1 MALHWKSY
9 TFCYFVTNL
18 SKNYTNLF
26 SSLIVK
32 VSKLLNISI
41 KIKDFASFQNF
52 SFFVNITQKPEKGC
66 LFWQNL
72 ATNNEVLAFFGKQIH
87 QIFSF
92 YGVLRSTLSMKLE
105 NSKIFWNFWIINQNI
120 EFATKPLKITGL
132 ADLSDNFRSNRE
144 RR

>member
-41 KIKDFASFQNF
+41 KIKGFASFQNF
-52 SFFVNITQKPEKGC
+52 SFFLNITQKPEKGR

-92 YGVLRSTLSMKLE
+92 YGVLRSTLFHEIRKFKNILE
-105 NSKIFWNFWIINQNI
+105 FLDHPSKYRICNETI
-120 EFATKPLKITGL
+120 EDHRA
-132 ADLSDNFRSNRE
+132 SRSQRQFQIQS
-144 RR
+144 